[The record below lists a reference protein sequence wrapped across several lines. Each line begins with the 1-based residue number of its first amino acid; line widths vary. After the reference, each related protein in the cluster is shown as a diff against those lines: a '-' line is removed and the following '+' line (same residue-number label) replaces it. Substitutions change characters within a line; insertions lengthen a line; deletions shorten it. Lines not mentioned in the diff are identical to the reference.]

1 MLAFPSKLISLL
13 NSCSVEGVRKAMP
26 VKDYSYEWM
35 LDRVYSKVPVKLGGG
50 ERFVPPKP
58 QIVYIPGKT
67 IIKNFSEITDKLRR
81 EPRLLMRYLLK
92 ELAAPGSIDDTGAL
106 VIHGKFSASAIN
118 VLLNRFIK
126 TYVICPNCGRPD
138 TVLKKKGKVWILVC
152 EACGAEQPVKPF

>member
-1 MLAFPSKLISLL
+1 
-13 NSCSVEGVRKAMP
+13 MP
-26 VKDYSYEWM
+26 VKDYDYEWM
-35 LDRVYSKVPVKLGGG
+35 LDRVYSKVPVRLGGG

-106 VIHGKFSASAIN
+106 VIHGKFSSSAIN
-118 VLLNRFIK
+118 VLINRFIK

-138 TVLKKKGKVWILVC
+138 TILKKKGKVWILVC